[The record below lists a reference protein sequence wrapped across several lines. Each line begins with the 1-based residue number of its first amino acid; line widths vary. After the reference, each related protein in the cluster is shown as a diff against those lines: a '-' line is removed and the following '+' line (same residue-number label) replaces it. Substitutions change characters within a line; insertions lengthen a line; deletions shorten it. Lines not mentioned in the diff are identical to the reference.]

1 MAEAVMTDAQSG
13 AKTLWLRHAAAFAV
27 LIALIAILFWPNISA
42 ALTVYWVSPTF
53 SHCYL
58 ILPISAWL
66 VWNKRDQLR
75 LMQPSIYLPALILMI
90 PLAVGWFLGHLMA
103 INEVQQ
109 FALMA
114 MVQVLILTIF
124 GWPVYRVL
132 MFPALFL
139 FFLVPTGEYLVPPLQ
154 VFTTK
159 FITVF
164 LSLMGIPYY
173 AEGTIIELANGRYQV
188 EEACAGLRFL
198 IATIAL
204 GALYAHLTYRKWP
217 KIILFLAAC
226 IVVPIIGN
234 GFRALGIVL
243 LAHYSDNRIAVGFDH
258 LVYGWGFSVAIMLL
272 LFFVGARYRDEFP
285 PAKAPEKAAPTAST
299 GALLVALIIAA
310 VAVSAAPAY
319 AMWRENRP
327 LTIDA
332 SAFAVPPQYP
342 GWETARATEAW
353 TPKFGGQDARLAYSL
368 NRGSFANPPV
378 DVFIYYYGRARGGR
392 SLIESTNKMWDEER
406 WNAVS
411 STRLTANV
419 GKTPVPFR
427 ELEIAS
433 VMQHRLVWWTYWAR
447 GKFTTSGLDVKIK
460 RLEGAFAGRDGSA
473 LVAVSVPVESGTEEQ
488 ARQQLADAL
497 SAMGDLPARLERA
510 QAH

>member
-1 MAEAVMTDAQSG
+1 MAEAVMIDAQSG
-13 AKTLWLRHAAAFAV
+13 AKALWVRHIAAFAMLV
-27 LIALIAILFWPNISA
+27 ALVAFLFWPNISA
-42 ALTVYWVSPTF
+42 ALTVYWVSPTY

-58 ILPISAWL
+58 IIPISAWL
-66 VWNKRDQLR
+66 VWSKREQLR
-75 LMQPSIYLPALILMI
+75 LMRPSIYLPALILII

-109 FALMA
+109 FAVMA
-114 MVQVLILTIF
+114 MVQVLILTVF

-154 VFTTK
+154 RFTTH
-159 FITVF
+159 FITTF

-217 KIILFLAAC
+217 KIVLFMAAC
-226 IVVPIIGN
+226 FVVPVIGN

-272 LFFVGARYRDEFP
+272 LFFIGAKYRDEFP
-285 PAKAPEKAAPTAST
+285 PAKAPETAPPPASA
-299 GALLVALIIAA
+299 GALLAAMVIAA

-319 AMWRENRP
+319 ATWRETRP
-327 LTIDA
+327 LSIDA
-332 SAFAVPPQYP
+332 SAFSSPPHYA
-342 GWETARATEAW
+342 GWETAQASEYWA
-353 TPKFGGQDARLAYSL
+353 PSFLGQDAKLAYSL
-368 NRGSFANPPV
+368 SRGSFTRPPV
-378 DVFIYYYGRARGGR
+378 DVFVYYYGRALVGH
-392 SLIESTNKMWDEER
+392 SLIESTNRMWDEQR

-411 STRLTANV
+411 SARLTAHV
-419 GKTPVPFR
+419 GKAAVPFS

-433 VMQHRLVWWTYWAR
+433 PMQRRLVWWTYWAR
-447 GKFTTSGLDVKIK
+447 GKFTTSGLDVKLE
-460 RLEGAFAGRDGSA
+460 RLKASFEGKDGSA

-488 ARQQLADAL
+488 AREQLAEAL
-497 SAMGDLPARLERA
+497 AAMDDLPARLERA
-510 QAH
+510 QAR

>member
-1 MAEAVMTDAQSG
+1 MAEAVMTDVQSDAKAQ
-13 AKTLWLRHAAAFAV
+13 WIRHIAALAV
-27 LIALIAILFWPNISA
+27 LLGLVAYFYWPSIST

-58 ILPISAWL
+58 IIPISAWL

-75 LMQPSIYLPALILMI
+75 LLRPSIYLPALLLMI
-90 PLAVGWFLGHLMA
+90 PLAIGWFLGHLMA
-103 INEVQQ
+103 INEAQQ
-109 FALMA
+109 FAMMG
-114 MVQVLILTIF
+114 MVQVLILTLF

-154 VFTTK
+154 RFTTH
-159 FITVF
+159 FITTF

-198 IATIAL
+198 IATVAL

-217 KIILFLAAC
+217 KIVLFMAAC
-226 IVVPIIGN
+226 FIVPVIGN

-258 LVYGWGFSVAIMLL
+258 LVYGWGFSVAIMLV

-285 PAKAPEKAAPTAST
+285 PAKAPDQSVPPASA
-299 GALLVALIIAA
+299 GALLAATLISAL
-310 VAVSAAPAY
+310 AVSAAPGY
-319 AMWRENRP
+319 AMWREDRP
-327 LTIDA
+327 LNVDT
-332 SAFAVPPQYP
+332 SAFSSLPHYA
-342 GWETARATEAW
+342 GWETAPAIEAW
-353 TPKFGGQDARLAYSL
+353 TPKFAGQDARLAYSIGH
-368 NRGSFANPPV
+368 GSFVTPPV
-378 DVFIYYYGRARGGR
+378 DVFVYYYGRARGGR
-392 SLIESTNKMWDEER
+392 SLIESTNKLWDEES

-411 STRLTANV
+411 TARLTAHI
-419 GKTPVPFR
+419 GKTAVPFR
-427 ELEIAS
+427 ELQIAS
-433 VMQHRLVWWTYWAR
+433 PMQHRLVWWTYWAR
-447 GKFTTSGLDVKIK
+447 GHFTTSALDVKIE
-460 RLEGAFAGRDGSA
+460 RLKGAFAGHDGSA

-488 ARQQLADAL
+488 ARGQLAEAL
-497 SAMGDLPARLERA
+497 AAMTDLPARLDRA
-510 QAH
+510 QAR

>member
-1 MAEAVMTDAQSG
+1 MAEAVMIDAQSG
-13 AKTLWLRHAAAFAV
+13 AKALWARHIAAFAILIV
-27 LIALIAILFWPNISA
+27 LIAFLFWPNISA
-42 ALTVYWVSPTF
+42 ALTVYWVSPTY

-58 ILPISAWL
+58 IIPISAWL

-75 LMQPSIYLPALILMI
+75 LVRPSIYLPALILII
-90 PLAVGWFLGHLMA
+90 PLAIGWFLGHLMA
-103 INEVQQ
+103 INEAQQ

-114 MVQVLILTIF
+114 MVQVLILTVF

-154 VFTTK
+154 RFTTH
-159 FITVF
+159 FITTF

-217 KIILFLAAC
+217 KIVLFMAAC
-226 IVVPIIGN
+226 FIVPVIGN

-272 LFFVGARYRDEFP
+272 LFFIGAKYRDEFP
-285 PAKAPEKAAPTAST
+285 SAKAPEPAPAVSS
-299 GALLVALIIAA
+299 GALFAAVVIAA
-310 VAVSAAPAY
+310 VAVSAAPTY

-332 SAFAVPPQYP
+332 SEFSAPPQYA
-342 GWETARATEAW
+342 GWQTAPAGDAW
-353 TPKFGGQDARLAYSL
+353 TPEFGGQDAKLAYSMSH
-368 NRGSFANPPV
+368 GDFATTPV
-378 DVFIYYYGRARGGR
+378 DVFVYYYGRARGGR
-392 SLIESTNKMWDEER
+392 SLIESTNKMWSEER

-411 STRLTANV
+411 SAGLTAHI

-427 ELEIAS
+427 ELQIAS
-433 VMQHRLVWWTYWAR
+433 AMQRRLVWWTYWAR
-447 GKFTTSGLDVKIK
+447 GKFTTSGLDVKIE
-460 RLEGAFAGRDGSA
+460 RLKGAFAGKDGSA

-488 ARQQLADAL
+488 ARQQLAEAL
-497 SAMGDLPARLERA
+497 AAMDDLPARLERA
-510 QAH
+510 QAR

>member
-1 MAEAVMTDAQSG
+1 MADAAITDVQTDVRA
-13 AKTLWLRHAAAFAV
+13 LWLRHIAAFV
-27 LIALIAILFWPNISA
+27 LLLGVMTWFFWPNIQT

-58 ILPISAWL
+58 IIPISAWL
-66 VWNKRDQLR
+66 VWNKRDELR
-75 LMQPSIYLPALILMI
+75 TVRPSLYLPALVLMI
-90 PLAVGWFLGHLMA
+90 PLAIGWFLGHLVA

-114 MVQVLILTIF
+114 MVQVAILTLF

-154 VFTTK
+154 RFTTD
-159 FITVF
+159 FITTF
-164 LSLMGIPYY
+164 LSLMGIPFY

-217 KIILFLAAC
+217 KIGLFMLAC
-226 IVVPIIGN
+226 FVVPVIGN

-243 LAHYSDNRIAVGFDH
+243 LAHYSNNRIAVGFDH

-272 LFFVGARYRDEFP
+272 LFFVGARWRDEFP
-285 PAKAPEKAAPTAST
+285 EAKASALPSSPVSAGSLLLAAVLT
-299 GALLVALIIAA
+299 A
-310 VAVSAAPAY
+310 VAVAVAPAY
-319 AMWRENRP
+319 ASWRESRP
-327 LTIDA
+327 LNIDA
-332 SAFAVPPQYP
+332 QAFSEPSYA
-342 GWETARATEAW
+342 GWQIATASGAW
-353 TPKFGGQDARLAYSL
+353 EP
-368 NRGSFANPPV
+368 SFAGEDTKYSFSMDRNSLAAPPV
-378 DVFIYYYGRARGGR
+378 DAFVYYYGRPRGGHT
-392 SLIESTNKMWDEER
+392 LIESTNKMWNEET

-411 STRLTANV
+411 TGTLTANIGNV
-419 GKTPVPFR
+419 KAQLA

-433 VMQHRLVWWTYWAR
+433 PMQRRLIWWTYWAR
-447 GKFTTSGLDVKIK
+447 GKFTTSGLDVKIE
-460 RLEGAFAGRDGSA
+460 RLKGSFAGSDGSA
-473 LVAVSVPVESGTEEQ
+473 LIAVSVPVELGTEEQ
-488 ARQQLADAL
+488 ARQELADAL
-497 SAMGDLPARLERA
+497 AAMTDLPARLDRA

>member
-1 MAEAVMTDAQSG
+1 MADAVMIDAQSG
-13 AKTLWLRHAAAFAV
+13 ARSLWARHIVVFAMLIV
-27 LIALIAILFWPNISA
+27 LVGFLFWPNISA
-42 ALTVYWVSPTF
+42 ALNVYWVSPTY

-66 VWNKRDQLR
+66 VWNKREQLR
-75 LMQPSIYLPALILMI
+75 LMRPSIYLPALILMI
-90 PLAVGWFLGHLMA
+90 PLAAGWFLGHLMA

-109 FALMA
+109 FALMG

-139 FFLVPTGEYLVPPLQ
+139 LFLVPTGEYLVPPLQ
-154 VFTTK
+154 RFTTH
-159 FITVF
+159 FITTF

-204 GALYAHLTYRKWP
+204 GVLYAHLTYRKWP
-217 KIILFLAAC
+217 KIVLFMAAC
-226 IVVPIIGN
+226 IIVPVIGN

-272 LFFVGARYRDEFP
+272 LFFIGARYRDEFP
-285 PAKAPEKAAPTAST
+285 SANAPAYVPPPTSA
-299 GALLVALIIAA
+299 GALLVAVVLAAAA
-310 VAVSAAPAY
+310 VSVAPAY
-319 AMWRENRP
+319 ATWRENRP

-332 SAFAVPPQYP
+332 SVFSAPPQYA
-342 GWETARATEAW
+342 GWETAQASGYWA
-353 TPKFGGQDARLAYSL
+353 PSFSGQDAKLAYSL
-368 NRGSFANPPV
+368 SRGSVGTSPV
-378 DVFIYYYGRARGGR
+378 DVFVYYYGRARGGR

-411 STRLTANV
+411 SAGLTAHV
-419 GKTPVPFR
+419 GKTSVPFR
-427 ELEIAS
+427 ELQIAS
-433 VMQHRLVWWTYWAR
+433 PMQRRLVWWTYWAR
-447 GKFTTSGLDVKIK
+447 GHFTTSGLDVKIE
-460 RLEGAFAGRDGSA
+460 RLKAAFEGKDGSA
-473 LVAVSVPVESGTEEQ
+473 LIALSVPVESGTEDQ
-488 ARQQLADAL
+488 SRQQLAEAL
-497 SAMGDLPARLERA
+497 AAMDDLPARLERA

>member
-1 MAEAVMTDAQSG
+1 M
-13 AKTLWLRHAAAFAV
+13 
-27 LIALIAILFWPNISA
+27 LIALVAFLFWPNIST

-66 VWNKRDQLR
+66 VWNKREQLR
-75 LMQPSIYLPALILMI
+75 LVRPSIYLPALILI
-90 PLAVGWFLGHLMA
+90 VPLAIGWFLGHLMA

-114 MVQVLILTIF
+114 MVQVLILTLF
-124 GWPVYRVL
+124 GWPVYRAL

-159 FITVF
+159 FITTF

-173 AEGTIIELANGRYQV
+173 AEGTIVELANGRYQV

-198 IATIAL
+198 IATVAL

-217 KIILFLAAC
+217 KIVLFMAAC
-226 IVVPIIGN
+226 VIVPIIGN

-272 LFFVGARYRDEFP
+272 LFFIGARYRDEFP
-285 PAKAPEKAAPTAST
+285 PAEISGKTAAPASP
-299 GALLVALIIAA
+299 GALLAALVISA

-327 LTIDA
+327 PAIDA
-332 SAFAVPPQYP
+332 SAFSAPPQYA
-342 GWETARATEAW
+342 GWETAQATDAW
-353 TPKFGGQDARLAYSL
+353 TPKFGGQDAKLAYSL
-368 NRGSFANPPV
+368 NRGSFTTPPV

-406 WNAVS
+406 WNAVGS
-411 STRLTANV
+411 ARLTANV
-419 GKTPVPFR
+419 GKKPVQFR

-433 VMQHRLVWWTYWAR
+433 AMQHRLVWWTYWAR
-447 GKFTTSGLDVKIK
+447 GKFTTSGLDVKIE
-460 RLEGAFAGRDGSA
+460 RLKGAFADKDGSA

-488 ARQQLADAL
+488 ARAQLAEAL
-497 SAMGDLPARLERA
+497 AAMNDLPARLERA
-510 QAH
+510 QAR